1 MEPKPARISTS
12 PDTDLSPWDVFGTKP
27 KPVALAAAENP
38 ELHPTELPAASSE
51 PPQMAHEDDQD
62 RPDPEDTGRFETPP
76 AVEWTGPEPPE
87 DWPSDEVIRAECL
100 IADLLDWNIE
110 PAGRPFPGDKLLPI
124 RQQPTLA
131 AVVPEVPVVKG
142 VTTPKNQPARAATLT
157 GHRKQRQRLPRPEV
171 TRLRHTREDAAAIL
185 SISIRSLDY
194 HIASQ
199 RLRVK
204 HEGTKVLILH
214 SELVRFAKEDHPDA
228 VSSPNP
234 EAS

>member
-131 AVVPEVPVVKG
+131 ACGKRSDYPEESAG
-142 VTTPKNQPARAATLT
+142 QGGDTDWSQEAA
-157 GHRKQRQRLPRPEV
+157 
-171 TRLRHTREDAAAIL
+171 
-185 SISIRSLDY
+185 
-194 HIASQ
+194 
-199 RLRVK
+199 
-204 HEGTKVLILH
+204 
-214 SELVRFAKEDHPDA
+214 
-228 VSSPNP
+228 P
-234 EAS
+234 EASPARGHSLAPYQRGCRRNPVD